1 MSTHRSKLLA
11 LLIALTV
18 VLGGLT
24 AGPALA
30 LTAPTTTP
38 TAPTAP
44 TLPSSLG
51 GFIGLS
57 DVVVTGTPATGL
69 QASATMTVGASAK
82 TVAVA
87 VQYTDSKNWSIS
99 VEKDS
104 AGDSASGGK
113 SLRTPTPPGWV
124 SGTTVDLNDL
134 SGTITSTN
142 GSMAVNLTLG
152 GQVVGDAKFSM
163 IVAIDHTGYTANA
176 LVEDVTIG
184 SLVLNSASIMMSTQS
199 KAASITAE
207 LSTEAGTFDASL
219 SVNEVESGSYHVN
232 LSVSGAELAGESPE
246 FKLISLGFSTDITTK
261 KSSCTTVDVDLTGSV
276 EVEGITYTLDE
287 GRLIFCGEDVTTFEM
302 KITVSHTAVSTDVSA
317 TASGQLTIAWT
328 DTPGSLTT
336 AGGSTITYASGY
348 FGQVI
353 LSETRGF
360 SEKLDGKT
368 FSKTVKISIGFGIA
382 VFQPDVDDA
391 YTFDL
396 GIGGSVEADR
406 VSGDLGCA
414 WIDAS
419 NDFVCS
425 VRLRLNPSWAGIYH
439 HDWTNL

>member
-1 MSTHRSKLLA
+1 MLLA
-11 LLIALTV
+11 LVMALTV
-18 VLGGLT
+18 ALGGLI
-24 AGPALA
+24 ASPALA
-30 LTAPTTTP
+30 QTAPTTPAAPATTP
-38 TAPTAP
+38 TP
-44 TLPSSLG
+44 PSFPDSLG
-51 GFIGLS
+51 LAEGLIGLS
-57 DVVVTGTPATGL
+57 DVVVTGTPATGIE
-69 QASATMTVGASAK
+69 ASATMAVGANA
-82 TVAVA
+82 TPLAVA
-87 VQYTDSKNWSIS
+87 LQYTDSKNWSIS
-99 VEKDS
+99 VEEDS
-104 AGDSASGGK
+104 AGDSTSEGR
-113 SLRTPTPPGWV
+113 SLRVPTKPGWV
-124 SGTTVDLNDL
+124 PGTTIDLNDV

-142 GSMAVNLTLG
+142 GDMAVNLTLA
-152 GQVVGDAKFSM
+152 GQAIGDAKFSM
-163 IVAIDHTGYTANA
+163 SVAIDKTGYTASA
-176 LVEDVTIG
+176 LVEDLTIG
-184 SLVLNSASIMMSTQS
+184 SLVLNSASIMVSTQS
-199 KAASITAE
+199 QAASITAE
-207 LSTEAGTFDASL
+207 LTTVAGTFDASL
-219 SVNEVESGSYHVN
+219 SVKEVETGSYHIN

-302 KITVSHTAVSTDVSA
+302 KITVSHTAVSTDVSG

-336 AGGSTITYASGY
+336 AGGSAISYATGY

-396 GIGGSVEADR
+396 GIGGSVDADR

-425 VRLRLNPSWAGIYH
+425 VKLRLNPSWAGIYH